1 MAEFQLICLVV
12 HTVFYRQN
20 KYNTHINTECPSVQA
35 HSLLFSHG
43 RQWFSLPCFCNIFKS
58 KYIWMTLTR
67 LTKHQ
72 KATRGH
78 VCCLRSEMNEW
89 PLQSFTCFWNHYTIT
104 SRWTL
109 SFGENLFSTLNAP
122 AFFGKKKDR
131 IRLHFK
137 WGSDFFLITKTKSCD
152 QKCI

>member
-20 KYNTHINTECPSVQA
+20 KYITHINTECPSVQA

-43 RQWFSLPCFCNIFKS
+43 RQWFRLPCFCNIFKS

-89 PLQSFTCFWNHYTIT
+89 PLQSFTCFWNHLNHYKKVDSEFWGKPVQYLKCT
-104 SRWTL
+104 RFLWGG
-109 SFGENLFSTLNAP
+109 GEREGQNQATRHV
-122 AFFGKKKDR
+122 G
-131 IRLHFK
+131 
-137 WGSDFFLITKTKSCD
+137 
-152 QKCI
+152 Q